1 MYKKV
6 EDLAKKMKS
15 ATYFKYVL
23 TLTISEVTG
32 CSCTTILRY
41 MWKKCI
47 YVVNI
52 MDKLNYLAIDKTFKN
67 TQKSEWHEEII
78 RLFLEKK

>member
-15 ATYFKYVL
+15 ATYFKCVL

-32 CSCTTILRY
+32 CSYTTILRY
-41 MWKKCI
+41 VWKKCI

-52 MDKLNYLAIDKTFKN
+52 MDKLNYIATDKAFKN
-67 TQKSEWHEEII
+67 TQKSEWHITVIED
-78 RLFLEKK
+78 F